1 MSSSAEPDFNIAK
14 SGCEPEDVADV
25 VSDTTE
31 EEGMDPVDRL
41 DPTSADEVEDEAR
54 MPGGATMSKLLVEIQ
69 RSIVVFNPYCW
80 ITRWS

>member
-25 VSDTTE
+25 ASDATE
-31 EEGMDPVDRL
+31 EEGIEPVDGL

-54 MPGGATMSKLLVEIQ
+54 MTGGATMGQLLVAIK
-69 RSIVVFNPYCW
+69 RSIVIIHTHC
-80 ITRWS
+80 